1 VGSPDLTAA
10 FYFSSSAMQFFEKW
24 NASWS
29 TCVIFQDSLPYPEDK
44 CTKII
49 LQALYVK
56 AKRENCPTEV
66 VVVLGPG
73 NIQPESYV
81 KD

>member
-1 VGSPDLTAA
+1 VKCH
-10 FYFSSSAMQFFEKW
+10 F
-24 NASWS
+24 
-29 TCVIFQDSLPYPEDK
+29 LPFPEDK

-56 AKRENCPTEV
+56 AKRENCPTEL

-73 NIQPESYV
+73 DIQPESYV